1 MPKLG
6 CSLKLAAVL
15 LIIVLGLVVLSLIGG
30 ALGRSLTGKEF
41 FSLITV
47 PQPRPELP
55 AEPVAHLG
63 PIPVTNSMIST
74 WLAMGVIIA
83 IALAARAKMQLIP
96 RGIQNI
102 FEAILE
108 RLLNFAEGVAG
119 KEWGRRFFP
128 VVATIFLF
136 VIVNAWISL
145 LPGYGSILIEE
156 GEHKVHLFR
165 GANTDIN
172 TPLAIALISF
182 AFVEYMGVR
191 SLGFFKYLG
200 KFIRVK
206 NLLHGKIMTGLIDIF
221 VGILETLSEF
231 IRIVSFTFRLFGNM
245 TAGEILL
252 LVIVF
257 LLPWG
262 IAPIFYG
269 LELLVGF
276 VQALIFSGLTLVFA
290 TLAVA
295 SHDEGH

>member
-6 CSLKLAAVL
+6 CSLKLAAIL
-15 LIIVLGLVVLSLIGG
+15 LIIVLGLVALSLIGG
-30 ALGRSLTGKEF
+30 ALGRSLTGKEL

-47 PQPRPELP
+47 PQPKPELP
-55 AEPVAHLG
+55 AEKIAHLG
-63 PIPVTNSMIST
+63 PVPVTNSMVST
-74 WLAMGVIIA
+74 WLAMAVIIA
-83 IALAARAKMQLIP
+83 IAIAARARMRLIP
-96 RGIQNI
+96 RGVQNI
-102 FEAILE
+102 FEAVLE
-108 RLLNFAEGVAG
+108 KLLNFAEGVAG
-119 KEWGRRFFP
+119 KEWGRKFFP

-145 LPGYGSILIEE
+145 LPGYGSILIQE

-182 AFVEYMGVR
+182 VFVEFMGVR
-191 SLGFFKYLG
+191 ALGFFHYLG
-200 KFIRVK
+200 KFIRLK
-206 NLLHGKIMTGLIDIF
+206 NLFRGQILTGLIDVF

-252 LVIVF
+252 LVIFF

-276 VQALIFSGLTLVFA
+276 VQALIFSGLTLVFV

-295 SHDEGH
+295 SHEEAH